1 MNPVLR
7 ARALTR
13 SYDGRPVLSG
23 VDLDVDPGHRL
34 GVVGE
39 NGIGKSTLL
48 RLLAGVEP
56 PDSGDVTRPAAL
68 ELLTQEPT
76 FAATDTVA
84 DVMAAALAD
93 VRAVE
98 QALERASSAL
108 ADDVPGADDAY
119 AAALLAAELAGVWD
133 ADRRAELALVGLGLA
148 DVEPSRPT
156 VRMSGGQRSRLAL
169 AALLV
174 RSPAAVLLDEPTN
187 HLDDAAAEY
196 LAGALR
202 ALPGA
207 VVLTSHDRVFLDE
220 TCTEILDLDPSLDGP
235 TRYGGTFTDYL
246 AAKRVERARWEE
258 RWKDEREELAR
269 LRHSVRVTARQVG
282 YGRELGN
289 NFKMDYDAQGA
300 RVEQQVSRRV
310 RDAQR
315 RLDELTRDHVR
326 KPPPPLRF
334 AVPAS
339 WSGAAGGLVLQV
351 RDAEVPGRLV
361 VPSLD
366 LAAGTKVLVSG
377 PNGAGKSTLLHLLAG
392 DLAPA
397 RGSVQRA
404 RGVEV
409 ALLEQD
415 VGLADD
421 ARTPRALFDAV
432 TADLPAPVRL
442 VDLGLVAP
450 RDVDRPLRE
459 LSVGQRRR
467 VVLALLVARTPG
479 VLLLDEPTNHVSV
492 RLADE
497 LVDALEVSPGAV
509 VVATHDRWLRRRW
522 TGPHLVVQEGRA
534 RWADAPTVAG

>member
-1 MNPVLR
+1 MTPVLR
-7 ARALTR
+7 ARSLTR

-23 VDLDVDPGHRL
+23 LDLDVDPGHRL

-48 RLLAGVEP
+48 RLLAGVED
-56 PDSGDVTRPAAL
+56 PDSGSVERPAAL
-68 ELLTQEPT
+68 QLLAQEPT
-76 FAATDTVA
+76 FRPADTVA

-98 QALERASSAL
+98 RVLEDASAAL
-108 ADDVPGADDAY
+108 ADDRPGAADAY
-119 AAALLAAELAGVWD
+119 AEALLRAELAGVWD
-133 ADRRAELALVGLGLA
+133 ADRRAELALVGLGLG
-148 DVEPSRPT
+148 DVEPTRPT
-156 VRMSGGQRSRLAL
+156 ARLSGGERSRLAL

-202 ALPGA
+202 ELPGA

-220 TCTEILDLDPSLDGP
+220 TCTGILDLDPSLDGP

-246 AAKRVERARWEE
+246 AARRAERQRWEE
-258 RWKDEREELAR
+258 RWRAERDELAR
-269 LRHSVRVTARQVG
+269 LRHAVRVTARQVG
-282 YGRELGN
+282 YGRALGN
-289 NFKMDYDAQGA
+289 EFKMAYDAKGA

-310 RDAQR
+310 RDARR
-315 RLDELTRDHVR
+315 RLDELTRDQVPR
-326 KPPPPLRF
+326 PPAPLRF
-334 AVPAS
+334 AVPDG
-339 WSGAAGGLVLQV
+339 WSSADGVVLRV
-351 RDAEVPGRLV
+351 RDAVVPGRLE
-361 VPSLD
+361 VPSFD
-366 LAAGTKVLVSG
+366 LLAGAQVLVSG

-392 DLAPA
+392 DLVAA
-397 RGSVQRA
+397 HGSVQRA
-404 RGVEV
+404 GGAEV

-421 ARTPRALFDAV
+421 VRTPRALFDAV
-432 TADLPAPVRL
+432 TADVPAPVRL

-467 VVLALLVARTPG
+467 VVLALLVARTPA

-522 TGPHLVVQEGRA
+522 TGERLHVADGR
-534 RWADAPTVAG
+534 VLQ